1 MDGAPAKSGM
11 TQILVTG
18 ASGFIGKGLI
28 GRLKKAG
35 YEIRAAVRTPCDLPV
50 ETAIIGDI
58 GPDTDWS
65 RALDGVA
72 AIVHL
77 AGLAHIAHP
86 GKNALADFRRV
97 NAAGTARLAEQAEKA
112 GVGRFVLI
120 SSIKA
125 AADESGVRDIVE
137 SDTPAPR
144 TPYGISKLEG
154 EWALKSAAHKMETV
168 ILRPPLVYGPGV
180 RANFLSLLKL
190 IDLGLPL
197 PLGAV
202 RNRRSLIVRD
212 NLVDA
217 IAVSLAAPNAAGS
230 TFYVSDG
237 PPLSTPDL
245 IRRLANAL
253 GKSAALWP
261 FPPRWLAGAASL
273 MSKGEAAQSL
283 LGSLAVDDSAFR
295 SATGWTPPMTQGAGF
310 ADVAA
315 WYGLAKTSS

>member
-11 TQILVTG
+11 TRILVTG

-28 GRLKKAG
+28 GQLNKAG
-35 YEIRAAVRTPCDLPV
+35 YEIRAAIRAPRDFPG
-50 ETAIIGDI
+50 ETTVVGDI

-65 RALDGVA
+65 GALNGVA

-97 NAAGTARLAEQAEKA
+97 NAAGTALLAEQAEKA
-112 GVGRFVLI
+112 GVGRFVLV
-120 SSIKA
+120 SSLKA
-125 AADESGVRDIVE
+125 AADESGIRDIVE
-137 SDTPAPR
+137 SDVPAPR

-154 EWALKSAAHKMETV
+154 EGALKAAAHKMETV

-180 RANFLSLLKL
+180 RANFLTLLKL

-197 PLGAV
+197 PFGAV
-202 RNRRSLIVRD
+202 RNRRSLIARD
-212 NLVDA
+212 NLIDA
-217 IAVSLAAPNAAGS
+217 IAVSLAAPDAAGRI
-230 TFYVSDG
+230 FYVSDG

-245 IRRLANAL
+245 IRGLANAL
-253 GKSAALWP
+253 GKNAALWP
-261 FPPRWLAGAASL
+261 FPPRWLAGVASL
-273 MSKGEAAQSL
+273 MGLGEASQSL

-295 SATGWTPPMTQGAGF
+295 AATGWTPPLTQEAAF
-310 ADVAA
+310 ADVGI
-315 WYGLAKTSS
+315 WYKAVKEPS

>member
-11 TQILVTG
+11 TRILVTG

-35 YEIRAAVRTPCDLPV
+35 YEIRAAVRAPHDLQV
-50 ETAIIGDI
+50 ETVIVGEI

-65 RALDGVA
+65 RAFDDVT

-77 AGLAHIAHP
+77 AGLAHVMRTDSDV
-86 GKNALADFRRV
+86 LADFRRI
-97 NAAGTARLAEQAEKA
+97 NAAGTARLARQAEQA

-154 EWALKSAAHKMETV
+154 ERALKAAAHKMETV

-190 IDLGLPL
+190 IDLDLPL
-197 PLGAV
+197 PFGAV
-202 RNRRSLIVRD
+202 RNRRSLIARD

-217 IAVSLAAPNAAGS
+217 IAVSLAAPDAAGS

-245 IRRLANAL
+245 IRALANAL
-253 GKSAALWP
+253 GKNAALWP

-273 MSKGEAAQSL
+273 TGKGEMAQSL

-295 SATGWTPPMTQGAGF
+295 AATGWTPPLTQEAAF
-310 ADVAA
+310 ADVGV
-315 WYGLAKTSS
+315 WYRMAKARS